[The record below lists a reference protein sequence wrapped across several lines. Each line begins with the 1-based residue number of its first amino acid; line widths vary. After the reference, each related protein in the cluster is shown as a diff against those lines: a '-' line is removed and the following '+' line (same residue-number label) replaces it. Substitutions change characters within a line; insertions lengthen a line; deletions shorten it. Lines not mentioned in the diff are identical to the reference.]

1 MTAVRA
7 LGLFVATVLV
17 AASTAVVINAIASR
31 WLP

>member
-7 LGLFVATVLV
+7 LGLFVATVAV
-17 AASTAVVINAIASR
+17 AMSVAVVINAIASR